1 MTSTASHAYSRVNAR
16 NARSVLYVA
25 DMFQI
30 PEMVS
35 YAYEVCR
42 QSISSDNITD
52 WVEWIEAQTPRRN
65 DEASVSSTRASTP
78 LSMPTDGQHMNGT
91 GNGVAAV
98 GSEGMSFGTAPVTQ
112 VSGSAPQRQEAS
124 RQATSSGWQD
134 VLSQPV
140 TSYVTQ
146 LKQDM

>member
-1 MTSTASHAYSRVNAR
+1 
-16 NARSVLYVA
+16 VLYVA

-35 YAYEVCR
+35 YAYDVCR
-42 QSISSDNITD
+42 QSIGLDNISD
-52 WVEWIEAQTPRRN
+52 WVEWVEAQAPPRN
-65 DEASVSSTRASTP
+65 DLPSVSSTRASTP
-78 LSMPTDGQHMNGT
+78 LSMPADGQHTNGT
-91 GNGVAAV
+91 GHGFAAV

-124 RQATSSGWQD
+124 RQTSSSGWQD

-140 TSYVTQ
+140 TNYVTQ